1 MNIKAILLTFT
12 CLFCLGNYTS
22 HAQSKNNDND
32 SIRSIIEKKRAYN
45 KRKGIGYRI
54 QLYNGAEKRVKTIRA
69 KFRIEFPLIETY
81 LKYNAPEWKIQV
93 GNYKTTL
100 EAAKA
105 LMEINLKF
113 SGAIVIPM
121 SK

>member
-1 MNIKAILLTFT
+1 MKTKAILLTFT
-12 CLFCLGNYTS
+12 CLFCLGSYTS
-22 HAQSKNNDND
+22 QAQSQNNDNE
-32 SIRSIIEKKRAYN
+32 SINSLIKKKRAYN
-45 KRKGIGYRI
+45 KRKGIGFRI
-54 QLYNGAEKRVKTIRA
+54 QLYNGSEKRAKTIKAR
-69 KFRIEFPLIETY
+69 FRIEFPKVNTH

-105 LMEINLKF
+105 LMAINLKF
-113 SGAIVIPM
+113 SGAIVIPI